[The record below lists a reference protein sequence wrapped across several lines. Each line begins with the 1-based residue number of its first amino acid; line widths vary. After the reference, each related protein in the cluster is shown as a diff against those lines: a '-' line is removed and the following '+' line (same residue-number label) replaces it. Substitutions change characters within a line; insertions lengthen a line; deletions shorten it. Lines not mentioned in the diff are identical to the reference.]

1 MVSAQHRSRSR
12 AVKQVAS
19 FVLSRPSPCDVP
31 QRVRFSCRTP
41 WALLGEMRVLARRGG
56 WVRTTACLTTLRERM
71 SPSGLEEHLVN
82 GEALGVVLVG
92 LFLFA
97 DVGVA
102 QAEAQSNG
110 MTEEEAARLGEEF
123 GIVVGAVD
131 EDIQKELKLQ
141 HPQGVAVFE
150 VIGNSRADY
159 AGIKVR
165 SVIKEIDKQEIRNMA
180 DFGRAIRKAMKECN
194 FTVGTYEPA
203 DPGDPVGWGV
213 NFHFVGCK
221 RD

>member
-1 MVSAQHRSRSR
+1 M
-12 AVKQVAS
+12 
-19 FVLSRPSPCDVP
+19 
-31 QRVRFSCRTP
+31 
-41 WALLGEMRVLARRGG
+41 
-56 WVRTTACLTTLRERM
+56 
-71 SPSGLEEHLVN
+71 
-82 GEALGVVLVG
+82 
-92 LFLFA
+92 
-97 DVGVA
+97 GVA
-102 QAEAQSNG
+102 QAATESSA
-110 MTEEEAARLGEEF
+110 MTEGEAARLGEEF

-131 EDIQKELKLQ
+131 EDIQKELNLQ
-141 HPQGVAVFE
+141 QPQGVAVFE

-165 SVIKEIDKQEIRNMA
+165 SVIKEIDKTEIRTMI
-180 DFGRAIRKAMKECN
+180 DFGNAIKKAMKECN

>member
-1 MVSAQHRSRSR
+1 MFAWRIIAYGWTAFLLVSPIS
-12 AVKQVAS
+12 
-19 FVLSRPSPCDVP
+19 
-31 QRVRFSCRTP
+31 
-41 WALLGEMRVLARRGG
+41 
-56 WVRTTACLTTLRERM
+56 
-71 SPSGLEEHLVN
+71 
-82 GEALGVVLVG
+82 
-92 LFLFA
+92 A
-97 DVGVA
+97 DVAMA
-102 QAEAQSNG
+102 QAANQRDT
-110 MTEEEAARLGEEF
+110 MTEEEASKLGEEF

-141 HPQGVAVFE
+141 KPQGVAVFE

-165 SVIKEIDKQEIRNMA
+165 SVIKEIDKQEIRTMV
-180 DFGRAIRKAMKECN
+180 DFGRAIKKAMKECN

>member
-1 MVSAQHRSRSR
+1 MLLFCGLV
-12 AVKQVAS
+12 
-19 FVLSRPSPCDVP
+19 
-31 QRVRFSCRTP
+31 FSGTEVVQ
-41 WALLGEMRVLARRGG
+41 AAMQ
-56 WVRTTACLTTLRERM
+56 
-71 SPSGLEEHLVN
+71 N
-82 GEALGVVLVG
+82 GA
-92 LFLFA
+92 
-97 DVGVA
+97 
-102 QAEAQSNG
+102 
-110 MTEEEAARLGEEF
+110 MTEDEASKLGEEF

-131 EDIQKELKLQ
+131 EEIQKELKLQ
-141 HPQGVAVFE
+141 KPQGVAVFE

-180 DFGRAIRKAMKECN
+180 DFGKAIKKAMKECN

-213 NFHFVGCK
+213 NFHFVGCR

>member
-1 MVSAQHRSRSR
+1 MRSTIL
-12 AVKQVAS
+12 QG
-19 FVLSRPSPCDVP
+19 FI
-31 QRVRFSCRTP
+31 
-41 WALLGEMRVLARRGG
+41 LLGTVL
-56 WVRTTACLTTLRERM
+56 
-71 SPSGLEEHLVN
+71 
-82 GEALGVVLVG
+82 LGD
-92 LFLFA
+92 FLIGSMGNIWA
-97 DVGVA
+97 ATQDG
-102 QAEAQSNG
+102 G
-110 MTEEEAARLGEEF
+110 MTEEEASRLGEEF

-141 HPQGVAVFE
+141 QPQGVAVFE

-165 SVIKEIDKQEIRNMA
+165 SVIKEIDKQEIRSMA
-180 DFGRAIRKAMKECN
+180 DFGRAISKAMKQCN

-203 DPGDPVGWGV
+203 DPGEPIGWGV

>member
-1 MVSAQHRSRSR
+1 MKEGLVAGALMLSWLLVAAMGSVSA
-12 AVKQVAS
+12 ATEPV
-19 FVLSRPSPCDVP
+19 
-31 QRVRFSCRTP
+31 
-41 WALLGEMRVLARRGG
+41 
-56 WVRTTACLTTLRERM
+56 
-71 SPSGLEEHLVN
+71 
-82 GEALGVVLVG
+82 
-92 LFLFA
+92 
-97 DVGVA
+97 
-102 QAEAQSNG
+102 

-131 EDIQKELKLQ
+131 EDIQKELKLER
-141 HPQGVAVFE
+141 PQGVAVFE

-165 SVIKEIDKQEIRNMA
+165 SVIKEIDKREIRTMA
-180 DFGRAIRKAMKECN
+180 DFGLAIKKAMKECN

>member
-1 MVSAQHRSRSR
+1 MKCEAHLGGGRRGSIPLFA
-12 AVKQVAS
+12 
-19 FVLSRPSPCDVP
+19 
-31 QRVRFSCRTP
+31 CRTLVYG
-41 WALLGEMRVLARRGG
+41 WLVVLLGDPIFV
-56 WVRTTACLTTLRERM
+56 
-71 SPSGLEEHLVN
+71 
-82 GEALGVVLVG
+82 
-92 LFLFA
+92 
-97 DVGVA
+97 DVAVS
-102 QAEAQSNG
+102 QAAAQSDA
-110 MTEEEAARLGEEF
+110 MTEDEASKLGEEF

-141 HPQGVAVFE
+141 QPQGVAVFE

-165 SVIKEIDKQEIRNMA
+165 SVIKEVDKQEIRNMA

>member
-1 MVSAQHRSRSR
+1 MA
-12 AVKQVAS
+12 
-19 FVLSRPSPCDVP
+19 FLMGSPI
-31 QRVRFSCRTP
+31 S
-41 WALLGEMRVLARRGG
+41 
-56 WVRTTACLTTLRERM
+56 
-71 SPSGLEEHLVN
+71 
-82 GEALGVVLVG
+82 
-92 LFLFA
+92 A
-97 DVGVA
+97 DVAMA
-102 QAEAQSNG
+102 QGASQRDA
-110 MTEEEAARLGEEF
+110 MTDEEASKLGEEF

-131 EDIQKELKLQ
+131 EDIQNELKLQ
-141 HPQGVAVFE
+141 KPQGVAVFE

-165 SVIKEIDKQEIRNMA
+165 SIIKEIDKQEIQNMA
-180 DFGRAIRKAMKECN
+180 DFGRAIKKAMKECN

>member
-1 MVSAQHRSRSR
+1 MVNGGAL
-12 AVKQVAS
+12 AVV
-19 FVLSRPSPCDVP
+19 
-31 QRVRFSCRTP
+31 
-41 WALLGEMRVLARRGG
+41 LLGSVLF
-56 WVRTTACLTTLRERM
+56 V
-71 SPSGLEEHLVN
+71 SV
-82 GEALGVVLVG
+82 GVVQI
-92 LFLFA
+92 A
-97 DVGVA
+97 A
-102 QAEAQSNG
+102 QPDR

-131 EDIQKELKLQ
+131 EDIQKELKLER
-141 HPQGVAVFE
+141 PQGVAVFE

-165 SVIKEIDKQEIRNMA
+165 SVIKEIDKREIRTMA
-180 DFGRAIRKAMKECN
+180 DFGSAIKQAMKECN

>member
-1 MVSAQHRSRSR
+1 M
-12 AVKQVAS
+12 K
-19 FVLSRPSPCDVP
+19 
-31 QRVRFSCRTP
+31 RTA
-41 WALLGEMRVLARRGG
+41 WGCIF
-56 WVRTTACLTTLRERM
+56 CLM
-71 SPSGLEEHLVN
+71 SGLILVE
-82 GEALGVVLVG
+82 GA
-92 LFLFA
+92 FA
-97 DVGVA
+97 ADA
-102 QAEAQSNG
+102 TKLDA
-110 MTEEEAARLGEEF
+110 MTEEEASKLGEEF

-141 HPQGVAVFE
+141 KPQGVAVFE

-165 SVIKEIDKQEIRNMA
+165 SVIKEIDKQEIRNMV
-180 DFGRAIRKAMKECN
+180 DFGRAIKKAMRACN

>member
-1 MVSAQHRSRSR
+1 M
-12 AVKQVAS
+12 
-19 FVLSRPSPCDVP
+19 
-31 QRVRFSCRTP
+31 
-41 WALLGEMRVLARRGG
+41 LLA
-56 WVRTTACLTTLRERM
+56 
-71 SPSGLEEHLVN
+71 H
-82 GEALGVVLVG
+82 
-92 LFLFA
+92 LFLA
-97 DVGVA
+97 GTGAA
-102 QAEAQSNG
+102 QAATEPGA
-110 MTEEEAARLGEEF
+110 MTDEEAARLGEEF

-131 EDIQKELKLQ
+131 EEIQKELKLQ
-141 HPQGVAVFE
+141 RPQGVAVFE

-165 SVIKEIDKQEIRNMA
+165 SVIKEIDKHEIRNMN
-180 DFGRAIRKAMKECN
+180 DFGVAIKKAMKECN

>member
-1 MVSAQHRSRSR
+1 MKRISWEKKADRLRWFAWRTVVYGWT
-12 AVKQVAS
+12 AV
-19 FVLSRPSPCDVP
+19 L
-31 QRVRFSCRTP
+31 
-41 WALLGEMRVLARRGG
+41 
-56 WVRTTACLTTLRERM
+56 
-71 SPSGLEEHLVN
+71 
-82 GEALGVVLVG
+82 LVG
-92 LFLFA
+92 PISA
-97 DVGVA
+97 DVAMA
-102 QAEAQSNG
+102 QAANQRDT
-110 MTEEEAARLGEEF
+110 MTEEEASKLGEEF

-131 EDIQKELKLQ
+131 EEIQNELKLQ
-141 HPQGVAVFE
+141 KPQGVAVFE

-165 SVIKEIDKQEIRNMA
+165 SVIKEIDKQEIRTMA
-180 DFGRAIRKAMKECN
+180 DFGRAIKKAMKECN